1 MLFTT
6 EVVLG
11 PRSRKGSVGLV
22 LFCRAPWRGFYEW
35 PWFGAPYYFGNTVTN
50 TLANE
55 LIQKFK
61 DIFEKTHN
69 NRPPDWAWP
78 FKPSIPLVGENYKPG
93 KGLLI
98 YASAENLSWHNNK
111 KDSPLHQFFTEENAW
126 NRYRIQYDEYC
137 SKPNKSHPKVYF
149 PNVGIQPVSDGGLLA
164 AGLFTAIKY
173 GLQQEESPRS
183 FLETIAVTNWNKFS
197 IRSPGKNE
205 DIRGIKKLTASLA
218 FVVAELMVLQPAV
231 VLIPRTAWRHL
242 KLQAAMQEASPQS
255 KFLPAPQFNATVVN
269 CHLRQYDRLASQL
282 KNELAN
288 TPLASWMENVRRV
301 SRKHAWRYIAM
312 LDGIATQE

>member
-111 KDSPLHQFFTEENAW
+111 DNPLHQFFTGDNVW
-126 NRYRIQYDEYC
+126 NRYRLQCEMIGRNSEDF
-137 SKPNKSHPKVYF
+137 F
-149 PNVGIQPVSDGGLLA
+149 PYVGIQPVNDGGLLA
-164 AGLFTAIKY
+164 AGLFTATKY
-173 GLQQEESPRS
+173 GLQHEKNPRS

-231 VLIPRTAWRHL
+231 VLIPRTVWRHL
-242 KLQAAMQEASPQS
+242 KLQAAMQAASPQS
-255 KFLPAPQFNATVVN
+255 EFLDAPQFNATVVN
-269 CHLRQYDRLASQL
+269 CHLGSYEEKARQLRKDWQG
-282 KNELAN
+282 K
-288 TPLASWMENVRRV
+288 PLARWMSNLCGINEGN
-301 SRKHAWRYIAM
+301 AWRYIAM
-312 LDGIATQE
+312 LDGIPTQK